1 MRQGRTTLLRK
12 GEARRSVRSARHAV
26 DSLKEAAARRDPAD
40 GAKSEFTFAGKQNGT
55 LTLYTHRHLKSSEHG
70 SLRNIQVRPHPF
82 SCDKWLCHA
91 VRQCRTTLLRKCEA
105 RRSVRSARHAVD
117 SLKEAAARRD
127 PADGDKSD
135 FTFVGK
141 LSATLI
147 FTGDRHLKCSEHGS
161 FRNISNAFW
170 NPVRSTQITRGCT
183 EGRCQPISAFSICS
197 QTKKE
202 IYTVC
207 TCMST
212 GSVAVATLYNFL

>member
-1 MRQGRTTLLRK
+1 MSKIQVRPHPFSCDKWLCHAVRQGRTTLLRK

-40 GAKSEFTFAGKQNGT
+40 GAKSEFTFAGNQEGT
-55 LTLYTHRHLKSSEHG
+55 VTFG
-70 SLRNIQVRPHPF
+70 S
-82 SCDKWLCHA
+82 
-91 VRQCRTTLLRKCEA
+91 
-105 RRSVRSARHAVD
+105 
-117 SLKEAAARRD
+117 
-127 PADGDKSD
+127 G
-135 FTFVGK
+135 
-141 LSATLI
+141 
-147 FTGDRHLKCSEHGS
+147 RHLKCSEHGS

-197 QTKKE
+197 QTRKE

-212 GSVAVATLYNFL
+212 GSVAVATLYDFL